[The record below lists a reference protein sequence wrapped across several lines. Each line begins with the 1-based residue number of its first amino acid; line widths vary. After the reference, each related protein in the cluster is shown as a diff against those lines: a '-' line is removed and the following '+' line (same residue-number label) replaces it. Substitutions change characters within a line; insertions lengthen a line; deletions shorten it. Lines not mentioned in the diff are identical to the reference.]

1 MSNLALLQERATTPS
16 VLRIGPWRGNIILIF
31 MANLRHKFKRQTA
44 ARWQRSL
51 RRMRSCLTQEH
62 EQHMTENLMGISPR
76 TPHTR
81 HLGPRHRSGH
91 GQTLTSANSAEVGQL
106 RLFAYEEMSA

>member
-1 MSNLALLQERATTPS
+1 
-16 VLRIGPWRGNIILIF
+16 
-31 MANLRHKFKRQTA
+31 
-44 ARWQRSL
+44 
-51 RRMRSCLTQEH
+51 
-62 EQHMTENLMGISPR
+62 MTENLMGISPR